1 MFHRAPLLGIL
12 HPIIAH
18 YGFHIVCLC
27 TLCLCIMCL
36 CTVFLWPLR
45 HHHPVK
51 WLDFPVQIGFLLPW
65 TFCIY
70 LVYNMMNM
78 CTVFYSYWMVEKY
91 MGDLAMPENWVKC
104 VIWLISGQLFC
115 FFLQYIVFMDALCW
129 NTIKIVNVMHL
140 RDWDWGKM
148 RQASILRLWHHTFY
162 FWIQAGNCTIPCGN
176 HQVWLSH
183 WPVFVW

>member
-1 MFHRAPLLGIL
+1 MFHHAPSLGIL

-18 YGFHIVCLC
+18 YGFHIVRLC

-36 CTVFLWPLR
+36 CTVFPWPMR
-45 HHHPVK
+45 HHHPVR
-51 WLDFPVQIGFLLPW
+51 WLGFPIQIGFLLPW

-78 CTVFYSYWMVEKY
+78 YTGFYSYWMVEKY

-148 RQASILRLWHHTFY
+148 RQASILWLWYHTFY

-176 HQVWLSH
+176 HQVWLYC
-183 WPVFVW
+183 WPVFV